1 MSMAKKSDANKVVV
15 KTKTTWK
22 RAWKRDWQLY
32 LLLLFPLAMVI
43 IFNYA
48 AYPGL
53 RMVFMDYKPAK
64 GYDGSEWVGLATFV
78 KIFKDADFHRALKSS
93 IAFNLMDLLIGF
105 PMPIILA
112 LMLNELRYPRFKKVT
127 QTILYLPHFLSWV
140 IIGSVAYTMFRTSS
154 GLVNIALMNAGL
166 IEQGINFL
174 GEKWHWAVTYLLV
187 GVWQGMGWG
196 TIIYLAAITGISGEL
211 YEAAMIDGAGRWKRM
226 WHITLPGI
234 KSTVVTLLIMNL
246 GRIMGSNFERLD
258 QFGNTQVR
266 DFQYQ
271 LAIYIY
277 DKGLSGG
284 KYSMATA
291 VGLFQSVV
299 GLILVLL
306 ADKVAKKLGEDG
318 LL

>member
-1 MSMAKKSDANKVVV
+1 MAKTRGANKVAV

-22 RAWKRDWQLY
+22 QAFKRDWQLY
-32 LLLLFPLAMVI
+32 LLLLFPLAMVF

-64 GYDGSEWVGLATFV
+64 GYEGSAWVGWATFI
-78 KIFKDADFHRALKSS
+78 KIFKDTDFHRALKSS
-93 IAFNLMDLLIGF
+93 IVFNLLDLIIGF

-140 IIGSVAYTMFRTSS
+140 IIGSVAYTMFRTGS
-154 GLVNIALMNAGL
+154 GLVNVGLMNAGV
-166 IEQGINFL
+166 IEEGINFM
-174 GEKWHWAVTYLLV
+174 GNKWNWAIVYLLV

-234 KSTVVTLLIMNL
+234 KGTVVTLLIMNL
-246 GRIMGSNFERLD
+246 GRLMGSNFERLD

-271 LAIYIY
+271 LAIYIF
-277 DKGLSGG
+277 DKGLQGG
-284 KYSMATA
+284 KYSMSTA